1 MTNST
6 ENFLK
11 ILESTIADRLENP
24 SQESYTANLAASGTK
39 RVAQK
44 VGEEA
49 VELALA
55 SVAGD
60 RSEVLNEAAD
70 LVYHLL
76 VLLNTQGIRL
86 SDVSRY
92 AGSPPH
98 TFAKGQDRHTRL
110 RPWLAALRFTYAND
124 HPALGPSRHTSWS
137 SNAFW

>member
-6 ENFLK
+6 ENFLQN
-11 ILESTIADRLENP
+11 LESIIADRLENP

-39 RVAQK
+39 RIAQK

-60 RSEVLNEAAD
+60 RTEVLNEAAD

-86 SDVSRY
+86 DDVTDTLE
-92 AGSPPH
+92 A
-98 TFAKGQDRHTRL
+98 RHR
-110 RPWLAALRFTYAND
+110 
-124 HPALGPSRHTSWS
+124 G
-137 SNAFW
+137 

>member
-1 MTNST
+1 MTSST
-6 ENFLK
+6 ENF
-11 ILESTIADRLENP
+11 IQTLEATIADRLENP

-60 RSEVLNEAAD
+60 RTEVLNEAAD

-76 VLLNTQGIRL
+76 VLLNTQGVRL
-86 SDVSRY
+86 DDVIGTLE
-92 AGSPPH
+92 A
-98 TFAKGQDRHTRL
+98 RHK
-110 RPWLAALRFTYAND
+110 A
-124 HPALGPSRHTSWS
+124 
-137 SNAFW
+137 

>member
-6 ENFLK
+6 ENFLQN
-11 ILESTIADRLENP
+11 LESIIADRLENP
-24 SQESYTANLAASGTK
+24 SQESYTASLAASGTK
-39 RVAQK
+39 RIAQK

-60 RSEVLNEAAD
+60 RTEVLNEAAD

-86 SDVSRY
+86 DDVTDTLE
-92 AGSPPH
+92 A
-98 TFAKGQDRHTRL
+98 RHR
-110 RPWLAALRFTYAND
+110 
-124 HPALGPSRHTSWS
+124 G
-137 SNAFW
+137 